1 MDGRIPCVISPVRFF
16 LKRREWGEGYVNET
30 RDVGVHH
37 DFDVVFGDVPNFIH
51 SLD

>member
-1 MDGRIPCVISPVRFF
+1 V
-16 LKRREWGEGYVNET
+16 GYVNET
-30 RDVGVHH
+30 SDVGVHH